1 MLGEGGGGVGQTRV
15 VGARDHALQV
25 SIAIA
30 RPKSRTRNQPPP
42 MSSWLPPPPPP
53 PRPRYPTLIPDEDDD
68 GAKTIPQ
75 FITQFIFLII
85 LLVCQNPE
93 LMLIPLRTGCC
104 GLSDLCDYLGQ
115 QYREAASE
123 ANEQRSLG
131 ARANRDYQQMQD
143 EDDEEAGS
151 ERHERPPRWRWATQ
165 TGMARIQLHS
175 KLARFQSRLDA
186 LRSPRRRPRP
196 PAPAEEVVIA
206 TGAAPEPPTRQT
218 TSDRDADLAY
228 ALTLAETEERQADDD
243 GEEARPQQQAAAPV
257 AATTATAPAISIP
270 PMGRA
275 ISIPPPRA
283 ISIPPPPQV
292 ADSSAETNA
301 QNVEEPASTT
311 TSPLYAAQTP
321 PRTPEGAAGGQSH
334 EGEPSSQPLTY
345 ESMVTPS
352 RRTSP
357 CNPPVG
363 SSRRT
368 TMGRGRVPRAHSS
381 TRPRRRSATFAV
393 RAGGR
398 ESCCSRRDVTRV
410 VFSVRTI
417 GL

>member
-1 MLGEGGGGVGQTRV
+1 MRVWVFGVLGDGWCGGVPGTTPAKFGR
-15 VGARDHALQV
+15 
-25 SIAIA
+25 
-30 RPKSRTRNQPPP
+30 SRSRSRARNQPPP

-143 EDDEEAGS
+143 DDDEEAGS

-228 ALTLAETEERQADDD
+228 ALTLAETEERQADDEE
-243 GEEARPQQQAAAPV
+243 EEARPQQQAAAPV

-292 ADSSAETNA
+292 ADSSVAETNA

-321 PRTPEGAAGGQSH
+321 PRTPEGAGGGQSH

-345 ESMVTPS
+345 ESMV
-352 RRTSP
+352 SP
-357 CNPPVG
+357 ESTHIAVQPAGGQLAADDDGTWACAACTFINPASATVCEVCG
-363 SSRRT
+363 T
-368 TMGRGRVPRAHSS
+368 RGRA
-381 TRPRRRSATFAV
+381 
-393 RAGGR
+393 R
-398 ESCCSRRDVTRV
+398 ELLLTP
-410 VFSVRTI
+410 
-417 GL
+417 

>member
-1 MLGEGGGGVGQTRV
+1 MNCRSEVPGTTRE
-15 VGARDHALQV
+15 RKLR
-25 SIAIA
+25 
-30 RPKSRTRNQPPP
+30 RPKSRTQSAAAP

-115 QYREAASE
+115 QYNEAAHE
-123 ANEQRSLG
+123 ASQQRSLG
-131 ARANRDYQQMQD
+131 ARANRHYQQMQD

-151 ERHERPPRWRWATQ
+151 EQQRPPPRSGT
-165 TGMARIQLHS
+165 ARIQLHS

-228 ALTLAETEERQADDD
+228 AL
-243 GEEARPQQQAAAPV
+243 
-257 AATTATAPAISIP
+257 
-270 PMGRA
+270 
-275 ISIPPPRA
+275 
-283 ISIPPPPQV
+283 
-292 ADSSAETNA
+292 SS
-301 QNVEEPASTT
+301 
-311 TSPLYAAQTP
+311 
-321 PRTPEGAAGGQSH
+321 
-334 EGEPSSQPLTY
+334 
-345 ESMVTPS
+345 
-352 RRTSP
+352 
-357 CNPPVG
+357 
-363 SSRRT
+363 
-368 TMGRGRVPRAHSS
+368 
-381 TRPRRRSATFAV
+381 
-393 RAGGR
+393 
-398 ESCCSRRDVTRV
+398 
-410 VFSVRTI
+410 
-417 GL
+417 